1 MDIPNLQQ
9 IINYSP
15 LTISPDNS
23 VIDAIN
29 LINRKQDHIIT
40 DSQVIQRDND
50 YVLVVDKEKLKG
62 IFTIND
68 LLRVIALNINLS
80 TVKIT
85 EVMIQPVITLKESE
99 SNCIFIV
106 LKLLRQYCINH
117 LPIVDNR
124 DKLIG
129 IVTSKNLL
137 QALDIETIVNI
148 FETSKENLTNSNLEY
163 SGINHTQI
171 NHNFQKR
178 TRNKL
183 NSYHEIN
190 QELQETLE
198 ELQITEE
205 KLHQQN
211 EQLILAPEITEAER
225 QRYQNLFLFAPNG
238 YVLTNVL
245 GIIQEANYAMESL
258 LGVRQN
264 RLIGKPLWIYIAK
277 PYRSEYQS
285 RLKKLDHLQEWE
297 IYLQPS
303 EDAPFPSSIRVSPII
318 DNQGNTTG
326 YLWSICDISE
336 QQAALHE
343 RKQLE
348 ARLRQDSDILEMRVA
363 ERTAELVIANERLQQ
378 EIIERERIQKSL
390 EQSEARLN
398 LALEAGNIGIWDW
411 DINTN
416 QTVLSPN
423 MAQMYG
429 LTSCTVFT
437 IDENFWDFIY
447 PEEREHFRQGIIN
460 AIEKKVDF
468 ACEYRVMWSDGSVHW
483 LSSRGKVHNDENGQ
497 PQRIIGTTRDISER
511 KETEQILSEQAALL
525 NIATDG
531 IFVRDFETKILFW
544 NQGAERIYGWENQ
557 EVLGKNIRDIFYK
570 SISYEQELVA
580 LKAVVKSGYWEGELR
595 KQTKSQEEIIVQS
608 RWTLMLDGHGEPKAI
623 LTVDTDI
630 TEKKQL
636 EKQFFRAQRMESIG
650 TLAGGI
656 AHDINNILTPILGS
670 AQLLKGR
677 LAQDKDR
684 HDEMLTMIENNVKQ
698 GAALVKQMLSF
709 ARGVEGKYKILQI
722 NDLINDII
730 QFSMQTLPKSIVFFT
745 DLAPRLWTISGDE
758 TQLYQV
764 LMNLIVNA
772 GDAMPNGGNLSIST
786 KNLYINEEMMR
797 RNCDVQI
804 GNYIVITVRDT
815 GTGMAPETLERIF
828 EPFFTTKDF
837 GKGTGLGLST
847 TLGIIKSHKGCIN
860 VDSKVAQGTTFQ
872 IFLPSVNQKIIPVNT
887 DNQAIHQGQG
897 ELILLVDDEEAIR
910 EVTKAI
916 LENYNY
922 QSITAKNGMEAI
934 TIYAQYQ
941 DQIKVVLMDMMMPE
955 MDGNTVIRTL
965 KTINP
970 QVKII
975 VSSGRN
981 MQHLLE
987 GNDETQVTGILLKPY
1002 SNEELLEKL
1011 HFALR

>member
-15 LTISPDNS
+15 LTISPDSS
-23 VIDAIN
+23 VIDAIH
-29 LINRKQDHIIT
+29 LMNRKQDHIIT
-40 DSQVIQRDND
+40 DNQVIQRDND
-50 YVLVVDKEKLKG
+50 YVLVVDDGKLKG

-68 LLRVIALNINLS
+68 VLRVIALNINLS

-99 SNCIFIV
+99 SNHIFIV
-106 LKLLRQYCINH
+106 LELLGHYCINH
-117 LPIVDNR
+117 LPIVDNK

-129 IVTSKNLL
+129 IVTNKNLL
-137 QALDIETIVNI
+137 QVLDIETIVNI
-148 FETSKENLTNSNLEY
+148 FETFKENLTNSNLEH
-163 SGINHTQI
+163 SGINHQQI
-171 NHNFQKR
+171 NHNCQKR

-183 NSYHEIN
+183 HSYHEIN
-190 QELQETLE
+190 QELEETLE
-198 ELQITEE
+198 ELQIAEE
-205 KLHQQN
+205 ELRKQN
-211 EQLILAPEITEAER
+211 EQLILAREITEAER
-225 QRYQNLFLFAPNG
+225 QRYQNLFHFAPNG

-245 GIIQEANYAMESL
+245 GVIQEANYAMESL

-297 IYLQPS
+297 IYLQPR
-303 EDAPFPSSIRVSPII
+303 EDAPFPSSMRVSPFI

-326 YLWSICDISE
+326 YLWSICDIRD
-336 QQAALHE
+336 

-363 ERTAELVIANERLQQ
+363 KRTSELVIANERLQQ
-378 EIIERERIQKSL
+378 EVIEREKIQRSL
-390 EQSEARLN
+390 EQSEARLT

-416 QTVLSPN
+416 QIVLSSN

-429 LTSCTVFT
+429 LTSCNVFT
-437 IDENFWDFIY
+437 IDENFWNFIY

-468 ACEYRVMWSDGSVHW
+468 VCEYRVMWSDGSVHW

-511 KETEQILSEQAALL
+511 KEIEQQLSEQAALL

-544 NQGAERIYGWENQ
+544 NQGAEKIYGWENQ
-557 EVLGKNIRDIFYK
+557 EVLGKNIKDIFYK
-570 SISYEQELVA
+570 SISYEQEIVA
-580 LKAVVKSGYWEGELR
+580 LKAVFKSGYWEGELR
-595 KQTKSQEEIIVQS
+595 KQTKSKEEIIVQS
-608 RWTLMLDGHGEPKAI
+608 RWTLMLDAHGGPKAI

-677 LAQDKDR
+677 LAQDKAR

-709 ARGVEGKYKILQI
+709 ARGVEGKYTILQV

-730 QFSMQTLPKSIVFFT
+730 QFSIQTLPKSIVFFT
-745 DLAPRLWTISGDE
+745 DLAPRLWTVSGDE
-758 TQLYQV
+758 TQLHQV

-786 KNLYINEEMMR
+786 ENLYINEEMMR

-815 GTGMAPETLERIF
+815 GTGMAPKTLERIF

-847 TLGIIKSHKGCIN
+847 VLGIIKSHKGCIN
-860 VDSKVAQGTTFQ
+860 VNSKVGQGSTFQ
-872 IFLPSVNQKIIPVNT
+872 IFLPSVNQKIIPVDT

-910 EVTKAI
+910 EVTKAV
-916 LENYNY
+916 LESYNY

-955 MDGNTVIRTL
+955 MDGNTAIRTL

-975 VSSGRN
+975 ACSGRN
-981 MQHLLE
+981 IQHLLE

>member
-15 LTISPDNS
+15 LTISPDSS
-23 VIDAIN
+23 VIDAIH
-29 LINRKQDHIIT
+29 LMNRKQHHIIT
-40 DSQVIQRDND
+40 DNQVIQKDND
-50 YVLVVDKEKLKG
+50 YVLVVDEGKLKG

-68 LLRVIALNINLS
+68 VLRVIALNINLS

-99 SNCIFIV
+99 SNHIFIV
-106 LKLLRQYCINH
+106 LELLGQYCINH
-117 LPIVDNR
+117 LPIVDNQ

-129 IVTSKNLL
+129 IVTNKNLL
-137 QALDIETIVNI
+137 QVLDIETIVNI
-148 FETSKENLTNSNLEY
+148 FETFKENLTDSNLEH
-163 SGINHTQI
+163 SGINHQQI
-171 NHNFQKR
+171 NHNFKKI

-183 NSYHEIN
+183 HSYHEIN
-190 QELQETLE
+190 QELGETLE
-198 ELQITEE
+198 ELQIAEE
-205 KLHQQN
+205 ELRKQN
-211 EQLILAPEITEAER
+211 EQLILAREITEAER
-225 QRYQNLFLFAPNG
+225 QRYQNLFHFAPNG

-285 RLKKLDHLQEWE
+285 RLKQLDHLQEWE
-297 IYLQPS
+297 IYLQPR
-303 EDAPFPSSIRVSPII
+303 EDAPFPSSMRVGPFI

-326 YLWSICDISE
+326 YLWSICDIRD
-336 QQAALHE
+336 

-363 ERTAELVIANERLQQ
+363 KRTAELVIANERLQQ
-378 EIIERERIQKSL
+378 EIIEREKIQRSL
-390 EQSEARLN
+390 EQSEARLT

-411 DINTN
+411 NINTN
-416 QTVLSPN
+416 QIVLSSN
-423 MAQMYG
+423 MAQMYD
-429 LTSCTVFT
+429 LTSCNVFT
-437 IDENFWDFIY
+437 IDENFWNFIY
-447 PEEREHFRQGIIN
+447 PEEREYFRQGIIN

-497 PQRIIGTTRDISER
+497 PQRVIGTTRDISER
-511 KETEQILSEQAALL
+511 KEIEQQLSEQAALL

-531 IFVRDFETKILFW
+531 IFVRDFEAKILFW

-557 EVLGKNIRDIFYK
+557 EVLGKNIKDIFYK
-570 SISYEQELVA
+570 SISYEQEIVA
-580 LKAVVKSGYWEGELR
+580 LKAVFKSGYWEGELR
-595 KQTKSQEEIIVQS
+595 KQTKSKEEIIVQS
-608 RWTLMLDGHGEPKAI
+608 RWTLMLDTHGGPKAI

-677 LAQDKDR
+677 LAQDKAR

-709 ARGVEGKYKILQI
+709 ARGVEGKYTILQV

-745 DLAPRLWTISGDE
+745 DLAPRLWTVSGDE
-758 TQLYQV
+758 TQLHQV

-786 KNLYINEEMMR
+786 ENLYINEEMMR

-815 GTGMAPETLERIF
+815 GTGMAPKTLERIF

-847 TLGIIKSHKGCIN
+847 VLGIIKSHKGCIN
-860 VDSKVAQGTTFQ
+860 VNSKVGQGSTFQ
-872 IFLPSVNQKIIPVNT
+872 IFLPSVNQKIIPVDT

-910 EVTKAI
+910 EVTKAV
-916 LENYNY
+916 LESYNY

-955 MDGNTVIRTL
+955 MDGNTAIRTL

-975 VSSGRN
+975 ACSGRN
-981 MQHLLE
+981 IQHLLE

>member
-15 LTISPDNS
+15 LTISPDSS
-23 VIDAIN
+23 VIDAIH
-29 LINRKQDHIIT
+29 LMNRKQDHIIT
-40 DSQVIQRDND
+40 DNQVIQRDND
-50 YVLVVDKEKLKG
+50 YVLVVDDGKLKG

-68 LLRVIALNINLS
+68 VLRVIALNINLS

-99 SNCIFIV
+99 SNHIFIV
-106 LKLLRQYCINH
+106 LELLGQYCINH
-117 LPIVDNR
+117 LPIVNNQ

-129 IVTSKNLL
+129 IVTNKNLL
-137 QALDIETIVNI
+137 QVLDIETIVNI
-148 FETSKENLTNSNLEY
+148 FETFKENLTNSNLEH
-163 SGINHTQI
+163 SGINHRQI
-171 NHNFQKR
+171 HHNFQKR

-183 NSYHEIN
+183 HSYHEIN
-190 QELQETLE
+190 QELEETLE
-198 ELQITEE
+198 ELQIAEE
-205 KLHQQN
+205 ELRKQN
-211 EQLILAPEITEAER
+211 EQLILAREITEAER
-225 QRYQNLFLFAPNG
+225 QRYQNLFHFAPNG

-245 GIIQEANYAMESL
+245 GVIQEANYAMESL

-297 IYLQPS
+297 IYLQPR
-303 EDAPFPSSIRVSPII
+303 EDAPFPSSMKVSPLM
-318 DNQGNTTG
+318 DNQDNTTG
-326 YLWSICDISE
+326 YLWSICDISD
-336 QQAALHE
+336 

-363 ERTAELVIANERLQQ
+363 KRTAELVIANERLQQ
-378 EIIERERIQKSL
+378 EIIEREKIQRSL
-390 EQSEARLN
+390 EQSEARLT

-416 QTVLSPN
+416 QIVLSSN

-429 LTSCTVFT
+429 LTSCNVFT
-437 IDENFWDFIY
+437 IDENFWNFIY
-447 PEEREHFRQGIIN
+447 PEEREYFRQGIIN

-468 ACEYRVMWSDGSVHW
+468 ACEYRVMWSDDSVHW

-497 PQRIIGTTRDISER
+497 PQRVIGTTRDISER
-511 KETEQILSEQAALL
+511 KETEQLLSEQAALL

-531 IFVRDFETKILFW
+531 IFVRDFEAKILFW

-557 EVLGKNIRDIFYK
+557 EVLGKNIKDIFYK
-570 SISYEQELVA
+570 SISYKQEIVA
-580 LKAVVKSGYWEGELR
+580 LKAVCKSGYWEGELR
-595 KQTKSQEEIIVQS
+595 KQTKSKEEIIVQS
-608 RWTLMLDGHGEPKAI
+608 RWTLMLDAHGEPKAI

-677 LAQDKDR
+677 LAQDKAR

-709 ARGVEGKYKILQI
+709 ARGVEGKYTILQV

-730 QFSMQTLPKSIVFFT
+730 QFSIQTLPKSIVFFT
-745 DLAPRLWTISGDE
+745 DLAPRLWTVSGDE
-758 TQLYQV
+758 TQLHQV

-786 KNLYINEEMMR
+786 ENLYINEEMMR

-815 GTGMAPETLERIF
+815 GTGMAPKTLERIF

-847 TLGIIKSHKGCIN
+847 VLGIIKSHKGCIN
-860 VDSKVAQGTTFQ
+860 VNSKVGQGSTFQ
-872 IFLPSVNQKIIPVNT
+872 IFLPSVNQKIIPVDT

-910 EVTKAI
+910 EVTKAV
-916 LENYNY
+916 LESYTY

-955 MDGNTVIRTL
+955 MDGNTAIRTL

-975 VSSGRN
+975 ACSGRN
-981 MQHLLE
+981 IQHLLE

>member
-29 LINRKQDHIIT
+29 LMNRKQDHIIT

-50 YVLVVDKEKLKG
+50 YVLVVDEEKLKG

-68 LLRVIALNINLS
+68 VLRVIALNINLS
-80 TVKIT
+80 TVKIS
-85 EVMIQPVITLKESE
+85 EVMVQPVITLKESE
-99 SNCIFIV
+99 SNHIFIV
-106 LKLLRQYCINH
+106 LELLGQYCINH
-117 LPIVDNR
+117 LPIVDNQ

-129 IVTSKNLL
+129 IVTNKNLL
-137 QALDIETIVNI
+137 QVLDIETIVNI
-148 FETSKENLTNSNLEY
+148 FETFKKNLTDSNLEH
-163 SGINHTQI
+163 SGINHQQI

-183 NSYHEIN
+183 HSYHEIN
-190 QELQETLE
+190 QELGETLE
-198 ELQITEE
+198 ELQIAEE
-205 KLHQQN
+205 ELRKQN
-211 EQLILAPEITEAER
+211 EQLILAREITEAER
-225 QRYQNLFLFAPNG
+225 QRYQNLFHFAPNG
-238 YVLTNVL
+238 Y
-245 GIIQEANYAMESL
+245 
-258 LGVRQN
+258 
-264 RLIGKPLWIYIAK
+264 
-277 PYRSEYQS
+277 
-285 RLKKLDHLQEWE
+285 
-297 IYLQPS
+297 
-303 EDAPFPSSIRVSPII
+303 
-318 DNQGNTTG
+318 
-326 YLWSICDISE
+326 
-336 QQAALHE
+336 
-343 RKQLE
+343 
-348 ARLRQDSDILEMRVA
+348 
-363 ERTAELVIANERLQQ
+363 ELVIANERLQQ
-378 EIIERERIQKSL
+378 EIIEREKIQKSL
-390 EQSEARLN
+390 EQSEARLT

-416 QTVLSPN
+416 QIVLSPN

-437 IDENFWDFIY
+437 IDENFWNFIY
-447 PEEREHFRQGIIN
+447 PEEREHFRQGMIN

-468 ACEYRVMWSDGSVHW
+468 ACEYRVMWSDGSLHW

-497 PQRIIGTTRDISER
+497 PQGIIGTTRDISES
-511 KETEQILSEQAALL
+511 KETEQLLSEQAALL

-531 IFVRDFETKILFW
+531 IFVRDFEAKILFW

-557 EVLGKNIRDIFYK
+557 EVLGKNIKDIFYK
-570 SISYEQELVA
+570 SISHEQEIVA

-595 KQTKSQEEIIVQS
+595 KQTKSKAEIIVQS
-608 RWTLMLDGHGEPKAI
+608 RWTLMLDTHGEPKAI

-677 LAQDKDR
+677 LAQDKAR

-745 DLAPRLWTISGDE
+745 DLAPILWTVSGDQ
-758 TQLYQV
+758 TQLHQV

-772 GDAMPNGGNLSIST
+772 GDAMPNGGNLYIST
-786 KNLYINEEMMR
+786 ENLYINEEMMR

-847 TLGIIKSHKGCIN
+847 VLGIIKSHKGCIN
-860 VDSKVAQGTTFQ
+860 VDSKVGQGSTFQ

-916 LENYNY
+916 LESYNY

-941 DQIKVVLMDMMMPE
+941 DQIKVVLMDIMMPE
-955 MDGNTVIRTL
+955 MDGNTAIRTL

-975 VSSGRN
+975 ACSGRN
-981 MQHLLE
+981 IQHLLE

-1011 HFALR
+1011 DFALR

>member
-29 LINRKQDHIIT
+29 LMNRKQDHIIT

-50 YVLVVDKEKLKG
+50 YVLVVDEEKLKG

-68 LLRVIALNINLS
+68 VLRVIALNINLS
-80 TVKIT
+80 TVKIS
-85 EVMIQPVITLKESE
+85 EVMVQPVITLKESE
-99 SNCIFIV
+99 SNHIFIV
-106 LKLLRQYCINH
+106 LELLGQYCINH
-117 LPIVDNR
+117 LPIVDNQ

-129 IVTSKNLL
+129 IVTNKNLL

-148 FETSKENLTNSNLEY
+148 FETFKENLTHSNLEH

-171 NHNFQKR
+171 NHNFQTR

-183 NSYHEIN
+183 DSYHEIN

-205 KLHQQN
+205 ELRKQN
-211 EQLILAPEITEAER
+211 EQLILAREITEAER
-225 QRYQNLFLFAPNG
+225 QRYQNLFHFAPNG
-238 YVLTNVL
+238 Y
-245 GIIQEANYAMESL
+245 
-258 LGVRQN
+258 
-264 RLIGKPLWIYIAK
+264 
-277 PYRSEYQS
+277 
-285 RLKKLDHLQEWE
+285 
-297 IYLQPS
+297 
-303 EDAPFPSSIRVSPII
+303 
-318 DNQGNTTG
+318 
-326 YLWSICDISE
+326 
-336 QQAALHE
+336 
-343 RKQLE
+343 
-348 ARLRQDSDILEMRVA
+348 
-363 ERTAELVIANERLQQ
+363 ELVIANERLQQ
-378 EIIERERIQKSL
+378 EIIEREKIQKSL
-390 EQSEARLN
+390 EQSEARLT

-416 QTVLSPN
+416 QIVLSPN

-437 IDENFWDFIY
+437 IDENFWNFIY
-447 PEEREHFRQGIIN
+447 PEEREHFRQGMIN

-468 ACEYRVMWSDGSVHW
+468 ACEYRVMWSDGSLHW

-497 PQRIIGTTRDISER
+497 PQGIIGTTRDISES
-511 KETEQILSEQAALL
+511 KETEQLLSEQAALL

-531 IFVRDFETKILFW
+531 IFVRDFEAKILFW

-557 EVLGKNIRDIFYK
+557 EVLGKNIKDIFYK
-570 SISYEQELVA
+570 SISHEQEIVA

-595 KQTKSQEEIIVQS
+595 KQTKSKAEIIVQS
-608 RWTLMLDGHGEPKAI
+608 RWTLMLDTHGEPKAI

-677 LAQDKDR
+677 LAQDKAR

-745 DLAPRLWTISGDE
+745 DLAPILWTVSGDQ
-758 TQLYQV
+758 TQLHQV

-772 GDAMPNGGNLSIST
+772 GDAMPNGGNLYIST
-786 KNLYINEEMMR
+786 ENLYINEEMMR

-847 TLGIIKSHKGCIN
+847 VLGIIKSHKGCIN
-860 VDSKVAQGTTFQ
+860 VDSKVGQGSTFQ

-916 LENYNY
+916 LESYNY

-941 DQIKVVLMDMMMPE
+941 DQIKVVLMDIMMPE
-955 MDGNTVIRTL
+955 MDGNTAIRTL

-975 VSSGRN
+975 ACSGRN
-981 MQHLLE
+981 IQHLLE

-1011 HFALR
+1011 DFALR